1 LIRFAVVVLLT
12 LSLAACSGGRIWPF
26 GKQAPRAPETA
37 STFVFEGN
45 GASVPQYW
53 RRNTVVI
60 DLQGVGGS
68 GAMTARL
75 GDGHRWPMRVAVRV
89 RPGSFGELEVYGAQR
104 VILPVPEDG
113 TAFVDLELPSSIYRR
128 DTAALQISWRAR

>member
-1 LIRFAVVVLLT
+1 MIRFAVVVLLT

-26 GKQAPRAPETA
+26 GKQTPPTQETA
-37 STFVFEGN
+37 STFVFEGSGSN
-45 GASVPQYW
+45 IPQYW

-68 GAMTARL
+68 GALSARL

-89 RPGSFGELEVYGAQR
+89 RPGSFGELEVNGAQR

-113 TAFVDLELPSSIYRR
+113 AAFVDLELPSGIYRR
-128 DTAALQISWRAR
+128 DTVALEIRWRAR